1 MNLYTDPE
9 PYKRKILDRWTA
21 VPCSEFIQL
30 ARPLSKSAKL
40 SVPEDFSSTLSDH
53 KIKNRVNQ
61 IKYNGFFQIRS
72 SGEVQI
78 FLGMI
83 VLLVNQFPL
92 AASSSQCTEHWA
104 IAHWQHRHHEPRIRA
119 LSLAGT
125 RSLRLPPPAPP
136 TPHTTAANFSYRG
149 QIVNPRRCSRTLC
162 CIMFILHSLHAPPRF
177 LNRISFP
184 FNVSNWFPQ
193 WISFNMCFETI
204 NMNWIRNKLHFV
216 FTCSWLKRIGR
227 N

>member
-9 PYKRKILDRWTA
+9 PYKRKILDRWT

-40 SVPEDFSSTLSDH
+40 SVPEDLSSTLSDR

-78 FLGMI
+78 FLWMI
-83 VLLVNQFPL
+83 SACVACQPV
-92 AASSSQCTEHWA
+92 SSCSQLQPVHWA

-125 RSLRLPPPAPP
+125 RSLHLPP
-136 TPHTTAANFSYRG
+136 PHTTAANFSYRG

-162 CIMFILHSLHAPPRF
+162 CIMFILHSRHAPPRF

-193 WISFNMCFETI
+193 RISINVCFETI

-216 FTCSWLKRIGR
+216 FTCSWLKRLGR